1 MCFFG
6 FFLVAIEP
14 SIGIFASDE
23 ELEDED
29 VSDNFEYI
37 ESPDPQIHSVVSPNC
52 SANESDS
59 DECHDFEE
67 SNVIVG
73 STEEQKDRKSVV

>member
-1 MCFFG
+1 M
-6 FFLVAIEP
+6 VAIDP
-14 SIGIFASDE
+14 SIGIFATDE

-29 VSDNFEYI
+29 VTDNFEYI

-52 SANESDS
+52 SANEN
-59 DECHDFEE
+59 DFGE

-73 STEEQKDRKSVV
+73 NTEEQKL